1 MFRKLS
7 CLMILAAT
15 IPAEAHAANFA
26 VITAPPT
33 MLSLLVLFAAGAGL
47 VICAQVWSSVKGG
60 HMGRVWQLF
69 LIGLLLL
76 LVNRVIALLQD
87 FQIAAMPEFLAPAVL
102 ALMAGVFVYG
112 MLEAKR
118 IFG

>member
-7 CLMILAAT
+7 CLLILAAV
-15 IPAEAHAANFA
+15 PAEANAANFA

-33 MLSLLVLFAAGAGL
+33 MLSVIILLAAGAGL
-47 VICAQVWSSVKGG
+47 VICSQVWSSVKGG
-60 HMGRVWQLF
+60 QMGRVWQMF

-76 LVNRVIALLQD
+76 VMNRVVALLTD
-87 FQIAAMPEFLAPAVL
+87 FQIAAVPEFVAPMVL

-112 MLEAKR
+112 MIEAKR